1 MQASQT
7 IFQLILEGTKQY
19 VVPLFQRA
27 YSWDKIHW
35 DKLWTDLIEL
45 YDSEAETRRTHFI
58 GSLVTMQVV
67 AVPQGVPKFLLIDGQ
82 QRYTTLSI
90 LLIAMRDLAIKQGD
104 NNLAEDITELY
115 LTNKRK
121 EGQDFYKLQPTQ
133 IDRKSYYGLIQNERT
148 DENNR
153 INKAYDF
160 FYKKI
165 DTKKIDLNG
174 LKEIIIGYLSMVGI
188 ILEMNKGDDPYLVFE
203 SLNATGL
210 KLTQSDLINSPY
222 IFSSFISNKKVSL
235 NL

>member
-115 LTNKRK
+115 
-121 EGQDFYKLQPTQ
+121 F
-133 IDRKSYYGLIQNERT
+133 SLIQGERT
-148 DENNR
+148 EENNR

-160 FYKKI
+160 FIKK
-165 DTKKIDLNG
+165 LG
-174 LKEIIIGYLSMVGI
+174 LYWKYTV
-188 ILEMNKGDDPYLVFE
+188 V
-203 SLNATGL
+203 
-210 KLTQSDLINSPY
+210 
-222 IFSSFISNKKVSL
+222 
-235 NL
+235 